1 MKRFARIAA
10 IAGKGVL
17 VALLALLL
25 AYDGYILIARACGV
39 RAPTVFGFA
48 TAAVATGSM
57 APAIDAGDLIVTR
70 AQDGYEV
77 GDVVTYLAADGTS
90 TTHRIIAKSGENVHD
105 EGRRQ
110 HRARPRRGGERHRR
124 QGGLHPARPRRCRH
138 LFAEPRG
145 ALRRGGGGH
154 RAVAAHRPF
163 ERPRKAEKIE
173 AVGGRAA
180 RRLFRREK
188 IPRLRQAGAEF
199 APHRGGSE
207 ERT

>member
-17 VALLALLL
+17 IALLALLL

-39 RAPTVFGFA
+39 RAPTVFGFS

-90 TTHRIIAKSGENVHD
+90 TTHRIIAKSGGTYTMKGDANTAPDPAV
-105 EGRRQ
+105 
-110 HRARPRRGGERHRR
+110 GESAIV
-124 QGGLHPARPRRCRH
+124 GKVVCTLPGLGAAVTFLQSPAGLC
-138 LFAEPRG
+138 
-145 ALRRGGGGH
+145 
-154 RAVAAHRPF
+154 VAAAAGIALWLLIDLLSGLAK
-163 ERPRKAEKIE
+163 RKKS
-173 AVGGRAA
+173 
-180 RRLFRREK
+180 K
-188 IPRLRQAGAEF
+188 Q
-199 APHRGGSE
+199 
-207 ERT
+207 